1 MTEAERLR
9 NKVYSLELA
18 IELEQVIVDYL
29 QPTVDNWRAGNH
41 VERTG
46 YYLHQS
52 STSKSSIRGWQQ
64 ELADYK
70 QLLLIAEMTNESRSK
85 TGESST

>member
-1 MTEAERLR
+1 MNEIERLR
-9 NKVYSLELA
+9 IKIEGLEMA

-29 QPTVDNWRAGNH
+29 QPFSDKWETNKTRANSH
-41 VERTG
+41 YVR
-46 YYLHQS
+46 QS